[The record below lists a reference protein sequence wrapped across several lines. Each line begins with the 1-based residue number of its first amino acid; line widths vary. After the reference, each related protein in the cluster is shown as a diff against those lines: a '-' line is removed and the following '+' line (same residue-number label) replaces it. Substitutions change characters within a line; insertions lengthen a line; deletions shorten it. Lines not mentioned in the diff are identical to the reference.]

1 MDKNRGMLFYKILS
15 PIFVLKISVFYVGRN
30 LRMYV
35 YLIRINTKKN
45 EKEVMLLYC
54 RDSVFISRLSEF
66 AARADLVS

>member
-1 MDKNRGMLFYKILS
+1 MDKNRGMLFYKTLS

-45 EKEVMLLYC
+45 EKEVVLLYC

-66 AARADLVS
+66 AARAGLVS

>member
-1 MDKNRGMLFYKILS
+1 MLFYKTLS
-15 PIFVLKISVFYVGRN
+15 PIFVLKISAFYVGEK

-54 RDSVFISRLSEF
+54 CDSVFMSGLSKF
-66 AARADLVS
+66 AARAGLVS

>member
-1 MDKNRGMLFYKILS
+1 MDKNRGMLFYKTLS

-54 RDSVFISRLSEF
+54 RDSVFISRL
-66 AARADLVS
+66 

>member
-1 MDKNRGMLFYKILS
+1 MDKNRGMLFYKTLS

-54 RDSVFISRLSEF
+54 RAGTERYHG
-66 AARADLVS
+66 

>member
-1 MDKNRGMLFYKILS
+1 MDKNRGMLFYKTLS

>member
-1 MDKNRGMLFYKILS
+1 MDKNRGMLFYKTLS

-45 EKEVMLLYC
+45 EKEVVLLYC
-54 RDSVFISRLSEF
+54 RDSVVISRLSEV
-66 AARADLVS
+66 AARAGLVS